1 MNRKRIK
8 LWDLPTRAFHWMLVL
23 AVVAAYITGTVG
35 GNAIEWHAR
44 IGLATVGLVVFRLVW
59 GLIGSTHARFLNFF
73 PTPAKIRAYLSGKW
87 HGVGHNPL
95 GACSVLALIAL
106 TALQALT
113 GLFANDDI
121 AFSGPLAALVSEAV
135 SDTLTEVHEGAINAL
150 VALVVLHVAAILYYA
165 HVKKDNLLKP
175 MITGWKEV
183 APDPE
188 APTTGGGVLAFAL
201 ALVIALGAVYA
212 AAGAWIPAP
221 PPPPAVTTPAW

>member
-1 MNRKRIK
+1 MNKKRIR

-44 IGLATVGLVVFRLVW
+44 IGLATVGLVVFRLIW

-73 PTPAKIRAYLSGKW
+73 PTPAKIHAYLAGQW

-106 TALQALT
+106 TALQAMT

-121 AFSGPLAALVSEAV
+121 AFSGPLAALVGEAV
-135 SDTLTEVHEGAINAL
+135 SDTLTEVHESAINLL
-150 VALVVLHVAAILYYA
+150 VALVVLHVAAILYYT
-165 HVKKDNLLKP
+165 HIKKDNLLKP

-183 APDPE
+183 PPEQGAP
-188 APTTGGGVLAFAL
+188 ATGGGMVAFIVAL
-201 ALVIALGAVYA
+201 AIALAAVYG
-212 AAGAWIPAP
+212 AAGSWIPAP
-221 PPPPAVTTPAW
+221 PPPPPAATPAW